1 MKGVIFDLFNTLV
14 WSPGFMHVLEEVFP
28 GAPIKEI
35 CHRTFVE
42 EAGSCEAMVRQ
53 VVADYGIKMSEPEM
67 VTVALRFHQWAEE
80 RPFYP
85 HTQETLR
92 TLRDRG
98 FRLGLLSNLAEFVEG
113 TLRETRLERYFD
125 VVGLSYK
132 MHLGKPDPRAFQW
145 VLDRMDLPADSVVM
159 VGDNWELDV
168 APAIDMGLK
177 GIQILRPWRK
187 PGGQN
192 VTSIEQ
198 LLDLPELARP
208 L

>member
-1 MKGVIFDLFNTLV
+1 MQGVIFDLFNTLV

-28 GAPIKEI
+28 GAPNKEI
-35 CHRTFVE
+35 CARTFVE
-42 EAGSCEAMVRQ
+42 EAGSCEAMVRK
-53 VVADYGIKMSEPEM
+53 VIADYGIGMSEAAIM
-67 VTVALRFHQWAEE
+67 QVVTRFNQWAEE

-98 FRLGLLSNLAEFVEG
+98 FQLGLLSNLAEFVEG

-132 MHLGKPDPRAFQW
+132 MRLGKPDPQAFQW
-145 VLDRMDLPADSVVM
+145 VLDRMGVPGESVMM

-168 APAIDMGLK
+168 APAISMGMK
-177 GIQILRPWRK
+177 GVQILRPWRK

-198 LLDLPELARP
+198 LLDLPELQRP
-208 L
+208 S